1 MFCLLVKLRLTFSL
15 LETVAL
21 MLMLM
26 IVLDKL
32 TKSYFLPAEE
42 SNVDMSLLERLIL
55 MFPC

>member
-1 MFCLLVKLRLTFSL
+1 MFCLLVKLRLTFSP
-15 LETVAL
+15 LEKVAL

-32 TKSYFLPAEE
+32 IKSYFLPAEE

>member
-1 MFCLLVKLRLTFSL
+1 MFCLLVKLRLTFSP
-15 LETVAL
+15 LEKVAL